1 MLGAGSREVHSPARG
16 ALGSWFEGSRWSAQA
31 RLPPCSRRTT
41 RAPLQAGGWGLL
53 VTPHCSPT
61 QRVWCFF
68 QGVDVV
74 KEKVAN

>member
-1 MLGAGSREVHSPARG
+1 MVSPGSPPTLLAPHHASTAAG
-16 ALGSWFEGSRWSAQA
+16 
-31 RLPPCSRRTT
+31 
-41 RAPLQAGGWGLL
+41 GGWGLL